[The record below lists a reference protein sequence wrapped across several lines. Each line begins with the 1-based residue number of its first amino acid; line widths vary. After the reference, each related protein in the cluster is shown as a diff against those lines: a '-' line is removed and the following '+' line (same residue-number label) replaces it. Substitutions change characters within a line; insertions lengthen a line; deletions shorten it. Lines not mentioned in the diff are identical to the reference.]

1 MLQYWI
7 EGLIILSVIFGTV
20 YNVSIKN
27 HKIIKPKK
35 IIKELYTE
43 CSEPW
48 GQFVALDE

>member
-1 MLQYWI
+1 MLQYYA
-7 EGLIILSVIFGTV
+7 GVLIIISVIFGTV
-20 YNVSIKN
+20 YNVSTKN

>member
-1 MLQYWI
+1 MLQYWVG
-7 EGLIILSVIFGTV
+7 GLIIISVIFGTV

-27 HKIIKPKK
+27 KKK

-48 GQFVALDE
+48 GQFIVLDE